1 LLWLALGRLH
11 RRRRSTRRRLA
22 LRLRLA
28 RSLRLRLLRLRLR
41 LRLLSLRLC
50 LALRLRL
57 LLRLRLCLGLRLRL
71 VLRRGGRARL
81 LRLRSRR
88 GLRRAVPRGGGGPR
102 PGGRPLDRLPRPEG
116 RPRDSGL
123 ALDRLLEP
131 LRRRRPVQTG
141 DPTGLLDTVKQLPK
155 TPRQTM
161 LGGSRELLERD
172 PLERDG
178 HHHPREA
185 RARLAQLER
194 LHRRTAGTGQLRRE
208 LRQTRGDARSRRVAP
223 ELDAKLGVDQQPLD
237 QPPGALGIDVIGR
250 HG

>member
-1 LLWLALGRLH
+1 LPGGLLWLALGRLH

-41 LRLLSLRLC
+41 LLRLRLC

-57 LLRLRLCLGLRLRL
+57 LLRLRLCLRLRL

-81 LRLRSRR
+81 LPLRSRR
-88 GLRRAVPRGGGGPR
+88 GLRRAVPRGGGGPG

-116 RPRDSGL
+116 RPRDSGF
-123 ALDRLLEP
+123 ALNRLLEP
-131 LRRRRPVQTG
+131 LRRRRPLQTG
-141 DPTGLLDTVKQLPK
+141 DPTRLLDTVKQLPE

-161 LGGSRELLERD
+161 LGGSRELLKRD

-178 HHHPREA
+178 HHHPRKA
-185 RARLAQLER
+185 RARLAQLQR
-194 LHRRTAGTGQLRRE
+194 LHRRTAGT
-208 LRQTRGDARSRRVAP
+208 
-223 ELDAKLGVDQQPLD
+223 
-237 QPPGALGIDVIGR
+237 
-250 HG
+250 